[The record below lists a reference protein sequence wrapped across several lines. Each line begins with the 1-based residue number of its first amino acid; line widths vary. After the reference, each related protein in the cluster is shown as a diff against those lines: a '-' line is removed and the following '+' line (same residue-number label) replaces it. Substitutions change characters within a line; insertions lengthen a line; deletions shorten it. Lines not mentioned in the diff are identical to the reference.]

1 GPSDRRVRFVGEDG
15 YLAAGGRLTRDL
27 FSDAVFFEDAGLLDR
42 LFAEKLEGE
51 AHQQNPGWAWI
62 ETVDDTH
69 FGYDAIRGGGFE
81 RVYRVEGEL
90 SGDEAAEY
98 DELADLAN
106 AEALDEDG
114 EARLAALEAKM
125 EGDYNAEQKA
135 LAGAAFYV
143 SYDGALQCVEGLI
156 RAEDVPAAV
165 EAGLLQPRQD
175 VSSATDAPA
184 PKSLYSGALVE
195 DMKAVRLAAIQ
206 TALLDRPD
214 MVLDLLAF
222 GLSLASGA
230 TTTVFD
236 LQPGRPMNR
245 PKETDGLTFA
255 ERLAHPPASHEAW
268 SRPDLRCDDPV
279 AAFRAFAAQGKKAR
293 NAAITEGIAR
303 TLPYGATSA
312 DFFAMIE
319 TDSGAS
325 IRKVWTPTAVN
336 FFGRMSGAWLDNLF
350 ANLLDAEPGDIRV
363 KGFRDKKKK
372 EKAEAM
378 ERLFSDAAY
387 QAASGVTSEQNA
399 RIAAWIPDCI

>member
-1 GPSDRRVRFVGEDG
+1 
-15 YLAAGGRLTRDL
+15 
-27 FSDAVFFEDAGLLDR
+27 
-42 LFAEKLEGE
+42 
-51 AHQQNPGWAWI
+51 
-62 ETVDDTH
+62 
-69 FGYDAIRGGGFE
+69 
-81 RVYRVEGEL
+81 
-90 SGDEAAEY
+90 
-98 DELADLAN
+98 
-106 AEALDEDG
+106 
-114 EARLAALEAKM
+114 M
-125 EGDYNAEQKA
+125 
-135 LAGAAFYV
+135 
-143 SYDGALQCVEGLI
+143 I

-175 VSSATDAPA
+175 VFSATDAPA
-184 PKSLYSGALVE
+184 PKSPYSGALVE

-255 ERLAHPPASHEAW
+255 ERLAHPPAGHEAW

-350 ANLLDAEPGDIRV
+350 ASLLDAEPGDIRV

-387 QAASGVTSEQNA
+387 QAASGVTSEQKA
-399 RIAAWIPDCI
+399 RISAWIPDCI